1 MPATTTNTTTKM
13 LSDRSF
19 AVTRTFRVPAAR
31 LFAAYTDPKQLAQ
44 WWAPWGGTFK
54 VEAMDVRPGGKYR
67 YVQSVPGRP
76 TMAFVGSY
84 LEVKPVTRLVYTF
97 QVEGQPNVVTATVEL
112 AEANGTTKLTL
123 TNDYGTK
130 EAYDAAAKYGAV
142 NGTKAALDALA
153 KFLGETGQGA

>member
-1 MPATTTNTTTKM
+1 MPATTTTKM

-19 AVTRTFRVPAAR
+19 AVTRTLRAPAAR
-31 LFAAYTDPKQLAQ
+31 IFAAYTDPRQVEQ

-54 VEAMDVRPGGKYR
+54 VESLDARPGGKYR
-67 YVQSVPGRP
+67 FTQTMPGRP

-84 LEVKPVTRLVYTF
+84 LEVKPSKRLVYTF

-112 AEANGTTKLTL
+112 AEANGTTTLTL
-123 TNDYGTK
+123 TNEYPSK

-142 NGTKAALDALA
+142 NGTKGALDALA